1 MGTRSLT
8 HIIEDK
14 KTLTTMYRQFD
25 GYLSGHGNDLA
36 EFLKDFKVVNGYSGD
51 TTKVANGMGC
61 LTAQLIAHFKE
72 GCGNIYIHPPNTKD
86 CWEEYDYTIYL
97 EDNKIKIK
105 VVSVYGLKGK
115 ADTLFDGTPEKFLG
129 LPEQEKKPLP
139 LFNRVFNHLKQ
150 LLTTKIIKNA

>member
-8 HIIEDK
+8 HIIENK

-51 TTKVANGMGC
+51 TTKLANGMGC
-61 LTAQLIAHFKE
+61 LTAQLIAHFKQ

-86 CWEEYDYTIYL
+86 CWEEYTYFVYL
-97 EDNKIKIK
+97 KENKLQIK
-105 VVSVYGLKGK
+105 VKDSYEKK
-115 ADTLFDGTPEKFLG
+115 IIFDGSPTE
-129 LPEQEKKPLP
+129 
-139 LFNRVFNHLKQ
+139 
-150 LLTTKIIKNA
+150 LLTKIEKNA

>member
-8 HIIEDK
+8 HIIEDN
-14 KTLTTMYRQFD
+14 KTLTTMYRQYD

-51 TTKVANGMGC
+51 TTKLANGMGC
-61 LTAQLIAHFKE
+61 LTAQLIAHFKQ

-105 VVSVYGLKGK
+105 AVKVYDKE
-115 ADTLFDGTPEKFLG
+115 FIFQGTPNELLG
-129 LPEQEKKPLP
+129 LPEDQKLDPPLYKK
-139 LFNRVFNHLKQ
+139 VYQYLKQ
-150 LLTTKIIKNA
+150 LLTTKIKKNA